1 MSYYSC
7 KYTVQ
12 LYGLWWRAFVAAAGD
27 EAMAEAATRPL
38 SGDAAVDATA
48 PTAPASAIDDDVKVV
63 HIVRRAKRARWEE
76 EIDAG
81 RELTMDVLFG
91 PSLIG
96 TKALLLYLSA
106 TKACDGVSRREIESR

>member
-1 MSYYSC
+1 M
-7 KYTVQ
+7 
-12 LYGLWWRAFVAAAGD
+12 
-27 EAMAEAATRPL
+27 
-38 SGDAAVDATA
+38 DATA

-63 HIVRRAKRARWEE
+63 HIVRRAKRARWEA

-81 RELTMDVLFG
+81 RERTIDVLFG

-106 TKACDGVSRREIESR
+106 KCVTVSRAERLNPAKLRDLASEALGEIQGGR